1 MNILKILGFIF
12 KFGACLGLIRYTD
25 DIMLQTIGCFLAIG
39 FALEVVD
46 ILRNGNIMDNKG
58 VENERRN

>member
-1 MNILKILGFIF
+1 MTRILSFIF
-12 KFGACLGLIRYTD
+12 KFGACLGLVKYTD
-25 DIMLQTIGCFLAIG
+25 DMMLQAIGILLAIG

-46 ILRNGNIMDNKG
+46 ILRNGNIMNNKG